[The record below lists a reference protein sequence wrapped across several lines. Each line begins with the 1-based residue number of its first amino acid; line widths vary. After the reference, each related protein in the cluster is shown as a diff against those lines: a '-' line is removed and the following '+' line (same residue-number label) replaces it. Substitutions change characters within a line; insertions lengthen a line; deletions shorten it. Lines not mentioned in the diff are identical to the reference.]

1 MSDLLAPVRT
11 ALDEAQAGID
21 AVQAQAD
28 AAVAERDA
36 AVARLRF
43 SRPAVRVGAGITG
56 NADPAAF
63 EARLGA
69 TLGVRRTYWGGT
81 AASLTA
87 AAARVKAD
95 VAAGR
100 LPIVSFKPPL
110 PWADMAAGK
119 GDGWLANV
127 AETIGLAA
135 LPKVAWVA
143 IHHEPENDTNTDA
156 GRDAWQMMQ
165 DRLTPLDGIP
175 GVAFGAILMGYHSL
189 GTELRWTLENCLPEY
204 GGLKWLAFDPYQ
216 RTLNTPLD
224 TYLDTLAAYC
234 NPRSMAWGLTETGIT
249 ADAFAQ
255 RPTWFADTVTGIADR
270 GGSVF
275 TYFNSNVNSV
285 APWLMEPGG
294 PRETAFAEV
303 VRATKP

>member
-110 PWADMAAGK
+110 SWADMAAGK
-119 GDGWLANV
+119 GDGWLNSV
-127 AETIGLAA
+127 AQNIAEAA
-135 LPKVAWVA
+135 APGVAWVA

-156 GRDAWQMMQ
+156 ARDSWTKMQ
-165 DRLTPLDGIP
+165 WRAATLLQVPGI
-175 GVAFGAILMGYHSL
+175 AFGACLMGYHSL
-189 GTELRWTLENCLPEY
+189 PSSPARWQLEECIP
-204 GGLKWLAFDPYQ
+204 GSAMKWLAFDPYQ

-303 VRATKP
+303 LKASR